1 MFIRFLLA
9 KPKILMQGAIYIDSL
24 LSLLQLTTDLKS
36 ICFCANSPVPAPSPV
51 FMIPFLAH

>member
-1 MFIRFLLA
+1 MFIMFLLA

-24 LSLLQLTTDLKS
+24 LSSLQLTSDLKS
-36 ICFCANSPVPAPSPV
+36 IYFCANPPVPAPSLV